1 MKEFIVWDDFAKEF
15 YDNKNSFYENDCNNK
30 CVLLNGRVEIFVD
43 EEYDSSVFYPYKEK
57 DKLIPL
63 WDIGLKDTNR
73 KSIYADCSI
82 VEFIYR
88 PIGESRTCRD
98 IGFIFFCKEDFMFK
112 INILTRSDKNGDNYI
127 FNLGNSLNNMYMKEI
142 KIIDTIQE
150 NKLGLIK

>member
-15 YDNKNSFYENDCNNK
+15 YDNKNSFYENDSNNK

-82 VEFIYR
+82 VEMYRGLDSFVGYYTYNKNKAHYEFIILHGCDNDSFGNI
-88 PIGESRTCRD
+88 IG
-98 IGFIFFCKEDFMFK
+98 G
-112 INILTRSDKNGDNYI
+112 
-127 FNLGNSLNNMYMKEI
+127 SL